1 MNMLFNYYL
10 DKNTI
15 DSWVED
21 FSSAA
26 QKVIMYSF
34 KGTNGRSLTNF
45 YKKYDAFKAVE
56 GVPRSEWPVSS
67 RTGQEVHKQYTAP
80 MKASRLFYE
89 ENGIFKQTAK
99 GKVYEK
105 FLNED
110 LNEGERW
117 FLSYMFLL
125 DATFDNKD
133 NYILSRSNEVYDIL
147 VKNTSE
153 QFVEAALANLFIDR
167 NLNIS
172 DKDIA
177 NYDFLYL
184 DTFFRD
190 PEFLSLYYNAS
201 EEDKKELQRYVS
213 KNLEEKN
220 RKCCICKK
228 FVSPSLSTGNYTVN
242 ELIDDLKI
250 LVFSKEFR
258 KLKYNDFEETINQI
272 LKLYEDYDINSDKL
286 LSFLIDNK
294 TVFEPIL
301 MNVFKV
307 EDIDDSEEETEKEIY
322 DSRLINV
329 DITYSGDRPE
339 PRIDDTTIVGKQQ
352 LRTIFAMRKK
362 IAREK
367 SNYSCELEMLNGCRY
382 FTSKT
387 TKHNYIEVH
396 HFVPREFRNNF
407 ENSVDVL
414 ANYITLCPHCHRM
427 IHLATDRERVN
438 IIRYIYNQRKDRL
451 KNCGIE
457 VEFEDLLNFYNVENE
472 S

>member
-10 DKNTI
+10 DKNSI

-21 FSSAA
+21 YSSAA

-45 YKKYDAFKAVE
+45 YKKYEAFKEVE
-56 GVPRSEWPVSS
+56 GLQRNKWPVSQ

-89 ENGIFKQTAK
+89 EDGVFRQTAK

-105 FLNED
+105 FLNEE
-110 LNEGERW
+110 LNEDEKW
-117 FLSYMFLL
+117 FLSYIFLL

-133 NYILSRSNEVYDIL
+133 NYILSRSSEIYDIL

-153 QFVEAALANLFIDR
+153 LFVDAALSDLFGNR
-167 NLNIS
+167 NSNIS

-177 NYDFLYL
+177 FYDFLYL
-184 DTFFRD
+184 DTFYRD
-190 PEFLSLYYNAS
+190 PDFLNLYYNAS
-201 EEDKKELQRYVS
+201 EEDKKGLQKYVS
-213 KNLEEKN
+213 RNLEEKN
-220 RKCCICKK
+220 RNCVICKK
-228 FVSPSLSTGNYTVN
+228 FISPSLSTGNYTVN

-250 LVFSKEFR
+250 LMFSKEFK
-258 KLKYNDFEETINQI
+258 KLKYNDFEEIIKEI
-272 LKLYEDYDINSDKL
+272 LKLYDDYDIDSEKIL
-286 LSFLIDNK
+286 KFLIDNK
-294 TVFEPIL
+294 NVFDPIL

-307 EDIDDSEEETEKEIY
+307 EDIDDSEEETEEEIY
-322 DSRLINV
+322 DPRTINV
-329 DITYSGDRPE
+329 DINYSGDRPE
-339 PRIDDTTIVGKQQ
+339 PRIDDTTILGKQQ
-352 LRTIFAMRKK
+352 LRAIFAMRKK

-367 SNYSCELEMLNGCRY
+367 SNYTCELEMLNGCRY

-387 TKHNYIEVH
+387 TNHNYIEVH

-438 IIRYIYNQRKDRL
+438 IIRFIYNQRKDRL
-451 KNCGIE
+451 KKCGIE
-457 VEFEDLLNFYNVENE
+457 VEFEDLLNFYNVKNE

>member
-1 MNMLFNYYL
+1 M
-10 DKNTI
+10 
-15 DSWVED
+15 
-21 FSSAA
+21 
-26 QKVIMYSF
+26 
-34 KGTNGRSLTNF
+34 
-45 YKKYDAFKAVE
+45 
-56 GVPRSEWPVSS
+56 
-67 RTGQEVHKQYTAP
+67 
-80 MKASRLFYE
+80 
-89 ENGIFKQTAK
+89 
-99 GKVYEK
+99 
-105 FLNED
+105 
-110 LNEGERW
+110 
-117 FLSYMFLL
+117 
-125 DATFDNKD
+125 
-133 NYILSRSNEVYDIL
+133 
-147 VKNTSE
+147 
-153 QFVEAALANLFIDR
+153 
-167 NLNIS
+167 
-172 DKDIA
+172 
-177 NYDFLYL
+177 
-184 DTFFRD
+184 
-190 PEFLSLYYNAS
+190 
-201 EEDKKELQRYVS
+201 
-213 KNLEEKN
+213 
-220 RKCCICKK
+220 
-228 FVSPSLSTGNYTVN
+228 
-242 ELIDDLKI
+242 
-250 LVFSKEFR
+250 VFSKEFR

-272 LKLYEDYDINSDKL
+272 LKLYEDYDIDSDKL

-294 TVFEPIL
+294 NVFEPIL

-307 EDIDDSEEETEKEIY
+307 EDIDDSEEETEEEIY
-322 DSRLINV
+322 DPRSINV

-367 SNYSCELEMLNGCRY
+367 SNYTCELEMLNGCRY